1 MAGVTMHAWCPR
13 QRDRTRLQSKGEY
26 QMSALIVFPKEI
38 TKLISDGAIFYV
50 SHSGGK
56 DSQAMYNLIRE
67 VVPDKQIVVVHA
79 DLGEVEWEGVQD
91 HIKDNIS
98 HELNVVRANK
108 TFLGMVEKRGM
119 WPSAAYRQCTSD
131 LKRGPIFKFIRNDLK
146 ARNATI
152 AVNCMGLRAQESSA
166 RAKKEPFSYNKQ
178 ESVNKRITRHV
189 YNWLP
194 IFHFSTAEVFQAIT
208 DAGQKPFWAYEKNER
223 LSCVF
228 CIMGC
233 INDLRHGAEQRPDL
247 FQKYVELEKKIG
259 HTIFMNGKEPV
270 SLEKHIGLEV
280 TV

>member
-1 MAGVTMHAWCPR
+1 MIPNF
-13 QRDRTRLQSKGEY
+13 Y
-26 QMSALIVFPKEI
+26 FPKGI
-38 TKLISDGAIFYV
+38 KKLIYQGAIFYI

-56 DSQAMYNLIRE
+56 DSQAMYALLRRLIPFNQ
-67 VVPDKQIVVVHA
+67 VVVVHA

-91 HIKDNIS
+91 HIRANID

-108 TFLGMVEKRGM
+108 TLLEMVEKRGM

-146 ARNATI
+146 ARGATI

-166 RAKKEPFSYNKQ
+166 RAKKVPFSYNKQ
-178 ESVNKRITRHV
+178 ESVNGRVVRHV

-194 IFHFSTAEVFQAIT
+194 IFNYSTDEVFQTID
-208 DAGQKPFWAYEKNER
+208 DAGQKPFWAYERNER

-233 INDLRHGAEQRPDL
+233 LNDLRHGAEQRPEL
-247 FQKYVELEKKIG
+247 YKKYVELERKIG
-259 HTIFMNGKEPV
+259 HTIFTKGKKQV
-270 SLEKHIGLEV
+270 WLDDYVGIKVDGGKYDEKVG
-280 TV
+280 